1 MSTFAQNCG
10 FRLPE
15 ANWQPVNTFRWNLAS
30 KRRLGSAL
38 AQQTWSSL
46 VEDRRYRSPQ
56 MWKFVQNYVFFCHW
70 KPTQWTHSD
79 EIWRVSIDHVCTVS
93 CQIWAESVTEHCY
106 NSCPKCKNWV
116 KLTWLGSLHML
127 LVLQRLS
134 DACLRFL
141 VPHVDNVWV
150 AGKTVWSFVNM
161 CHTWAL

>member
-1 MSTFAQNCG
+1 
-10 FRLPE
+10 
-15 ANWQPVNTFRWNLAS
+15 
-30 KRRLGSAL
+30 
-38 AQQTWSSL
+38 
-46 VEDRRYRSPQ
+46 
-56 MWKFVQNYVFFCHW
+56 
-70 KPTQWTHSD
+70 
-79 EIWRVSIDHVCTVS
+79 VCTVS
-93 CQIWAESVTEHCY
+93 YQIWAGSITEHCY